1 LNISKQILKL
11 LEKQCSEHFGTDPDP
26 DPGLIVS
33 DLHDAK
39 KPNFFADYRTFEG
52 TFTSFFKG

>member
-1 LNISKQILKL
+1 MNISKQISKL
-11 LEKQCSEHFGTDPDP
+11 LEKQCSEHFGTDPDL
-26 DPGLIVS
+26 DPALFVS

-39 KPNFFADYRTFEG
+39 KPNFLLITFEG

>member
-1 LNISKQILKL
+1 MNISKQISKL
-11 LEKQCSEHFGTDPDP
+11 HEKQCSEHFGTDPDP
-26 DPGLIVS
+26 DPALFVS

-39 KPNFFADYRTFEG
+39 KPNFLLFEG